1 MSSSISSPRFS
12 LLMPSYNAETY
23 IDEAISS
30 GLSALGPE
38 DELIIQDGNSSD
50 STCEIVR
57 RHAEQDPRILFES
70 TEDQGQSDALNR
82 ALARASGD
90 YVGWLNADD
99 LITGEGLAAIR
110 SELESRDY
118 PMIGTGDHSIVS
130 ASGSR
135 IRLYQTCALQRSKLY
150 SRGCYVFSGS
160 MFVRTE
166 ILRRIGGFSTEYNY
180 CMDLDVMLTLV
191 EQSDF
196 TQAHIPVV
204 IGSLR
209 WHDESKSG
217 GQGAHFISDGW
228 KVRRAHRRALSDT
241 WLSAYALTILS
252 ASIYSTRLRHSSLYL
267 KLRGERKI
275 WR

>member
-1 MSSSISSPRFS
+1 
-12 LLMPSYNAETY
+12 MPSYNAETY
-23 IDEAISS
+23 IGEAISS

-50 STCEIVR
+50 STREIVR

-70 TEDQGQSDALNR
+70 TKDQGQSDALNR

-196 TQAHIPVV
+196 TQAHVPVV

-209 WHDESKSG
+209 WHDKSKSG

-252 ASIYSTRLRHSSLYL
+252 ASVYSTRLRHSSLYL
-267 KLRGERKI
+267 KLKGERKI